1 MRDPCICW
9 VGRQGTRDIEKAW
22 KGGDLEDKETQR
34 KEGSR
39 ALSVDCG
46 GGGVNLTREAPG
58 SGSPGAAAWSGVG
71 VGEVYVCVCENGS
84 WEGGCGHCL
93 QGTHLL

>member
-1 MRDPCICW
+1 MWPLRPPESEQRERRKTRCHVRDPCICW

-46 GGGVNLTREAPG
+46 RGGELDKRSSGEWEPGCSSLEWGGGGG
-58 SGSPGAAAWSGVG
+58 S
-71 VGEVYVCVCENGS
+71 VCVC
-84 WEGGCGHCL
+84 L
-93 QGTHLL
+93 